1 MDHKNLTYNDTY
13 VWSNRILRQRL
24 VLEEFGAQINF
35 LFGVNNETANVLSR
49 LDTQANELL
58 SMKEFFLN
66 KRVFDANIIYPLDIL
81 TITKHQKK
89 ETELKKIE
97 KEKYSDKSILT
108 SSLSGQSSAQIMIIT

>member
-13 VWSNRILRQRL
+13 VWSVRILRQRL
-24 VLEEFGAQINF
+24 VIEEFGTHINF

-66 KRVFDANIIYPLDIL
+66 KRVFEANIIYSLDIL
-81 TITKHQKK
+81 TITKHRKK
-89 ETELKKIE
+89 DKELKKIE
-97 KEKYSDKSILT
+97 K
-108 SSLSGQSSAQIMIIT
+108 